1 MSDLEEYTERLIW
14 GGGRDPL
21 RFQFQ
26 HDFKKDID
34 NYLKWKG
41 NILEKVYKN
50 ITYFSIEW
58 SFLDKNEKVLY
69 GHNSENY
76 KRKYILLFEIELFL
90 CLLDF
95 LNENFEKNYPVLW
108 KDDTLAKNYFSN
120 LYPKIK
126 INIQLRNLLSD
137 IKRLNQYYMTTF
149 EKERILSIKEKV
161 NALERKIQK
170 RFIPV
175 ESFMKLFY
183 KTSFQKINSYDIR
196 REVFT
201 YLY

>member
-1 MSDLEEYTERLIW
+1 M
-14 GGGRDPL
+14 
-21 RFQFQ
+21 
-26 HDFKKDID
+26 
-34 NYLKWKG
+34 KWKS
-41 NILEKVYKN
+41 NILVKVYKN

-69 GHNSENY
+69 GYNSENY

-108 KDDTLAKNYFSN
+108 KDDTLGKNYVSN

-161 NALERKIQK
+161 IALERKIQK

-175 ESFMKLFY
+175 ESCMKLFY

-201 YLY
+201 YL

>member
-1 MSDLEEYTERLIW
+1 MSDLEEYTESLIW
-14 GGGRDPL
+14 GGGREPL
-21 RFQFQ
+21 QFQFQ
-26 HDFKKDID
+26 DDFRKNID
-34 NYLKWKG
+34 NYFKWKS
-41 NILEKVYKN
+41 NILVKVYKN

-58 SFLDKNEKVLY
+58 SFLDKNEKALY

-108 KDDTLAKNYFSN
+108 KDNTLAKNYFSN

-149 EKERILSIKEKV
+149 EKKRILSIKEKA

-183 KTSFQKINSYDIR
+183 KTNFQKINSYDIR

-201 YLY
+201 YL